1 MLISKSLPQ
10 ERIDITYQTLD
21 TPSVSF
27 RRLKK
32 VLWCFSPDV
41 CKSWL

>member
-27 RRLKK
+27 RRLKQGIV
-32 VLWCFSPDV
+32 VLLPRRA
-41 CKSWL
+41 